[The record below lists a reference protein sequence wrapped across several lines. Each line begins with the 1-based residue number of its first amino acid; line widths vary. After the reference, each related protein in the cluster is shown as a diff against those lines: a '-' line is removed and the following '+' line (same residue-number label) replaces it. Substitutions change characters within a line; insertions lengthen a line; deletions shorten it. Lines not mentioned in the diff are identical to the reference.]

1 MLIVLKKCLYMWIVQ
16 VSVVVV
22 RKTVGF
28 GDVCEN
34 DTTAKHVEMS
44 VITIELNF
52 MERYLN

>member
-1 MLIVLKKCLYMWIVQ
+1 MWIVQ

-52 MERYLN
+52 MERYLNWSK